1 MVASEQGGAVERLLA
16 ECEELIG
23 RLANE
28 LLEMKHARDLLED
41 GSTKSVQ
48 LLEGMGVFL
57 GSLAE
62 LTDVVGTVAQE
73 LESRSLAALVAGIET
88 RVTENSSLVQNAVS
102 VGNEKLLSETR
113 ELRAELAAVKVLA
126 SQAAG
131 KKGLIF

>member
-1 MVASEQGGAVERLLA
+1 MVASEKGGAVERLLS
-16 ECEELIG
+16 ECEDLIG
-23 RLANE
+23 RLSND
-28 LLEMKHARDLLED
+28 LLEMKNARDLLED
-41 GSTKSVQ
+41 SSTKSVQ

-57 GSLAE
+57 GNLAE
-62 LTDVVGTVAQE
+62 LTDVVGAVAQE

-88 RVTENSSLVQNAVS
+88 RVTEAGASVQDAVS
-102 VGNEKLLSETR
+102 VGNEKVLSEFR